1 MVEVFAEASAP
12 NIARGRGRVCSK
24 NPLVRFKK
32 TWKQTTRSL
41 YRQPMSLCTSSTI
54 HTNSL
59 PRMSE
64 VTDQLDQVRGGIR
77 GEAAKF
83 QSLGEGRSCG

>member
-1 MVEVFAEASAP
+1 
-12 NIARGRGRVCSK
+12 
-24 NPLVRFKK
+24 
-32 TWKQTTRSL
+32 
-41 YRQPMSLCTSSTI
+41 
-54 HTNSL
+54 
-59 PRMSE
+59 MSE